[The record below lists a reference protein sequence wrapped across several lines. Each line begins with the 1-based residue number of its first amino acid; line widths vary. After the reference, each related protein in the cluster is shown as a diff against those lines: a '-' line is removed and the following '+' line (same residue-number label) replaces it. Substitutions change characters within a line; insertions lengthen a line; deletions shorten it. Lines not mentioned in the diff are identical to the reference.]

1 MATVML
7 TGDMVTPTFNFKD
20 VKAVLTFESV
30 DKIQWCDHSN
40 TTFYALLSH
49 GIVCFSVCNEIKFEA
64 YFIILNYQQQQK
76 QYYYLK
82 NQNKIFKSFYKL

>member
-1 MATVML
+1 METMML

-20 VKAVLTFESV
+20 VKTVLTFESV

-40 TTFYALLSH
+40 ITFYALLSH

>member
-20 VKAVLTFESV
+20 VKTVLTFESV
-30 DKIQWCDHSN
+30 DKVQWCDHSN
-40 TTFYALLSH
+40 RTFYALLSH
-49 GIVCFSVCNEIKFEA
+49 GIVCFPVCNEIKFGA

-76 QYYYLK
+76 QFYYL
-82 NQNKIFKSFYKL
+82 L